1 MRDRAPRSYYLLALN
16 WLLFFSVS
24 LWISVAQGN
33 LLWWLRLRWGSW
45 LTELSGIG
53 QLNALPAGSI
63 WILWLIVSLILTAI
77 DWFLPWPKEA
87 LEDVANKFKKTTHHK
102 VRLSCRM
109 PTSLTLGQNLKKNFF
124 DCNSHWN
131 ESNSAD
137 AVVCSL

>member
-33 LLWWLRLRWGSW
+33 LLWWLRLRWCSW
-45 LTELSGIG
+45 LTELSAIG

-77 DWFLPWPKEA
+77 DWFLPSERASKQIQEHDTSQGKTIVPNADLIDARPELKEKLLRLQQS
-87 LEDVANKFKKTTHHK
+87 LE
-102 VRLSCRM
+102 RI
-109 PTSLTLGQNLKKNFF
+109 
-124 DCNSHWN
+124 
-131 ESNSAD
+131 
-137 AVVCSL
+137 